1 MLTGQFVPRS
11 IKFGKRFSLNQD
23 QDIKE
28 AVEKKHHKMICINDV
43 EFDSKENYFKSV
55 DNALNVLTDDMPIRG
70 SFER

>member
-1 MLTGQFVPRS
+1 M
-11 IKFGKRFSLNQD
+11 NQD

-43 EFDSKENYFKSV
+43 EFDTKENYFKSV

-70 SFER
+70 NFER